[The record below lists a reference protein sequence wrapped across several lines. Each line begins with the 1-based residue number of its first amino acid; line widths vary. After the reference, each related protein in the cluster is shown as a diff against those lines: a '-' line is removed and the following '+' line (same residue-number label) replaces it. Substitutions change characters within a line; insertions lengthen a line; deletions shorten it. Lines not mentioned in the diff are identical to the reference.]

1 MRFLILAA
9 LPVAALLAQ
18 TPPPPPVEETQP
30 KTEAQAEAA
39 PPAQAGKPAKPDAAA
54 RAKLLEQMSKLAR
67 KAPADLRTSTRVTVL
82 RPGQPCAV
90 PLKNML
96 RTAPAPPVL
105 DPLPVTPGNPGA
117 VPLKEVAVP
126 APSCGDVQR

>member
-1 MRFLILAA
+1 MRFLILAV
-9 LPVAALLAQ
+9 LPLAALLAQ
-18 TPPPPPVEETQP
+18 APPPAEPTQQ
-30 KTEAQAEAA
+30 KTETPAETAPPTQAER
-39 PPAQAGKPAKPDAAA
+39 PTKPDAVALAA
-54 RAKLLEQMSKLAR
+54 LQKKLKLLLQ
-67 KAPADLRTSTRVTVL
+67 APIDLRTRARVTVL